1 MLSLSGDQIRW
12 VPGEMQTDFSYLLIS
27 AMFKVLILVY
37 LLKIFMDCSCG
48 PRNVRVYLHF
58 SFPEICR

>member
-1 MLSLSGDQIRW
+1 MLYLLGDQIRW
-12 VPGEMQTDFSYLLIS
+12 VPGEMRSDFSYLLMS

-48 PRNVRVYLHF
+48 PHNVRVHLHF
-58 SFPEICR
+58 SFPEICM